1 MATILITGASSGIG
15 RACAL
20 DLDGKGHTVYAGV
33 RKHADADKLVADAS
47 DRLVPLI
54 LDVTD
59 QGQIDEATTRITAD
73 VGSLDGLVNNAGV
86 AVGGALEFLDVD
98 EWRRQ
103 FEVNVIGQVAMTKA
117 AMPLILEATGRIVF
131 IGSIAGRVGNLMLGP
146 YAASKH
152 AVEGINWALRGELK
166 PFGVEVA
173 VIEPGTIKTEI
184 WEKGRDQLADLEAS
198 VPADAKQ
205 RYRWHI
211 DLMRK
216 AIETQDRRAAP
227 AQKVADAVGH
237 ALFAKRPKT
246 RYLVG
251 PDAKFLGNA
260 TRILPDRVIDW
271 ISLKAI

>member
-1 MATILITGASSGIG
+1 MTTILVTGASSGIG

-20 DLDGKGHTVYAGV
+20 HLDGKGHTVYAGV
-33 RKHADADKLVADAS
+33 RKQADADTLVANSS

-59 QGQIDEATTRITAD
+59 QEQIDDAVARVATD

-98 EWRRQ
+98 DWRRQ
-103 FEVNVIGQVAMTKA
+103 LEVNVIGQVSMTKA

-152 AVEGINWALRGELK
+152 AIEGINWALRGELK
-166 PFGVEVA
+166 PFGVKVA

-184 WEKGRDQLADLEAS
+184 WDKGRDQLDDIEAS
-198 VPADAKQ
+198 VPAEAQ
-205 RYRWHI
+205 ERYRWHI

-216 AIETQDRRAAP
+216 AIDTQDRRAAP
-227 AQKVADAVGH
+227 AQKVADAVDH

-271 ISLKAI
+271 IAIRAV